1 MLSVKDVVA
10 SEHLAHARI
19 VAGHGGLSRLVRAVH
34 RPDLYHLASERLDAR
49 LILLDARDLPSED
62 RLQQNL
68 VQLLDMQQA
77 AGAILVSDKENGP
90 VYQPPASILEAANNV
105 DFPLIVAKP
114 TLALQ
119 ELDSIIQAQ
128 TDDASEALHE
138 VFDIHRQLSK
148 LVLEGGNLNTL
159 AQLLAQLVQR
169 SVTIETPEM
178 RVLAHADF
186 GGRVDEARV
195 VSIRESRTPAML
207 REALAEHGELEIL
220 RNARYPVVLKPRPE
234 LGMTF
239 QRVVAPILVG
249 NELFGY
255 MWIIADER
263 PLTSADNLAL
273 EGAALITALIMLRDR
288 VAQNSKEQLRQEV
301 LLRLLEDDLESVRSL
316 LPQLRQFGLDLG
328 QPSQVLICTIAEKAE
343 IGAPHQL
350 KQGVSDLMFFLS
362 LQGLAAEGDKL
373 VVALFSSN
381 SQGLPGSHLGDAL
394 LERFPAVRIGLS
406 APCYT
411 IGDIQYA
418 YKQLRDA
425 LFISVHLGIQQP
437 VITGKDIGYLNILNK
452 VPPEAVVANPYYQR
466 IESLRAY
473 DEQHNTDLLRTLEVY
488 LDLGGNTSHT
498 AEQMSVHRGTVHYRL
513 NSIAELLR
521 VDLSDPQNHINLV
534 IALKLFRLRDIDI

>member
-255 MWIIADER
+255 MWIIADDR
-263 PLTSADNLAL
+263 PLTSADNLADL
-273 EGAALITALIMLRDR
+273 L
-288 VAQNSKEQLRQEV
+288 AQVTQIDHQIG
-301 LLRLLEDDLESVRSL
+301 RLLEDDLESVRSL

-343 IGAPHQL
+343 IGALHQL